1 MTDNNTLREFS
12 YSRPITYKGV
22 PYPSAPA
29 NILTDRQQTPI
40 NVFADANGN
49 YYVLN
54 DNGSAKS
61 VMPVHTLDEVVV
73 TPSKENLLSAQFNEY
88 LTQSNDQTQ
97 VLDTPHRE
105 YNPHLKTKF
114 LEGARYHAAW
124 EKEHPNLTA
133 WNQALSAVP
142 FAVASVPLV
151 GALGQAAL
159 ATTAG
164 QTARAGIA
172 SLMSNPIVDA
182 ANTGLGLGFA
192 AKGAYD
198 VSQGKFTPET
208 AMDLAGGAGLMFKS
222 LTGLDKARRAK
233 KASSIVRQSEEMPPI
248 DQGNWE
254 DVDLGDLP
262 TSLEDVDPMDMATW
276 ETVDLSD
283 LPSKGTPI
291 KARNIKNGDISYTD
305 EEINALVDENGKL
318 KKDLYFT
325 DKVITGSHGIMYAP
339 YINPKHTPNWILKQH
354 LLNTNPNNPNG
365 ASRELRRIMSDN
377 PTGRSGVLIETHTG
391 DTSIDSTPLAYVMAT
406 RLGKKFKP
414 LNNDLERV
422 ISNSY
427 GYNNVFKT
435 NSEVNAL
442 KNRAKALF
450 AKNPDYEATL
460 IKDANGN
467 MIAYELTDDNGTFR
481 IPLNSRQEVLD
492 IMNARLHKF
501 NKHYGTSY
509 RDIEP
514 KLNINHVLYD
524 PNNPYPWNFGE
535 KFDLPNIYGI
545 AYKKGGR
552 IKKRL
557 LTQF

>member
-1 MTDNNTLREFS
+1 MPDNNTLREFS
-12 YSRPITYKGV
+12 YSHPIKYKGV
-22 PYPSAPA
+22 SYPSASA
-29 NILTDRQQTPI
+29 NILTDGQQTPG

-49 YYVLN
+49 YFVLGDN
-54 DNGSAKS
+54 DTAKS
-61 VMPVHTLDEVVV
+61 VMPVHSLDEVVV
-73 TPSKENLLSAQFNEY
+73 TPSKENLLSTQFNEY
-88 LTQSNDQTQ
+88 LTQNNDQTQ
-97 VLDTPHRE
+97 IFDTPHRE
-105 YNPHLKTKF
+105 YNPHLRNKAIK
-114 LEGARYHAAW
+114 GALSHNLW
-124 EKEHPNLTA
+124 EQEHPNLSA
-133 WNQALSAVP
+133 WSQALSAVP
-142 FAVASVPLV
+142 FAVASTPLV
-151 GALGQAAL
+151 GALGQSAL

-222 LTGLDKARRAK
+222 LTGLDRAKRAK

-291 KARNIKNGDISYTD
+291 KARNIKNGDIPYTD

-339 YINPKHTPNWILKQH
+339 YMNPKHTPNWILKQH

-442 KNRAKALF
+442 KK
-450 AKNPDYEATL
+450 
-460 IKDANGN
+460 
-467 MIAYELTDDNGTFR
+467 
-481 IPLNSRQEVLD
+481 
-492 IMNARLHKF
+492 
-501 NKHYGTSY
+501 
-509 RDIEP
+509 
-514 KLNINHVLYD
+514 
-524 PNNPYPWNFGE
+524 
-535 KFDLPNIYGI
+535 
-545 AYKKGGR
+545 
-552 IKKRL
+552 
-557 LTQF
+557 

>member
-29 NILTDRQQTPI
+29 NILTDGQQTPA
-40 NVFADANGN
+40 NVFADANGS
-49 YYVLN
+49 YYVLDN
-54 DNGSAKS
+54 NGSAKS

-124 EKEHPNLTA
+124 EQEHPNLTA

-233 KASSIVRQSEEMPPI
+233 KASSIVRQSEEVPSI
-248 DQGNWE
+248 GQSTWEE
-254 DVDLGDLP
+254 DVDLGDLSSYNP
-262 TSLEDVDPMDMATW
+262 YPLEGKTQIPMDIKADAAQRYTNFINSEDYQQRLQRAGLEDHWNYIKKLTKQRIKDGHFPGIVKKVIKNNPRIMG
-276 ETVDLSD
+276 LSD
-283 LPSKGTPI
+283 VNIRLPKKKFPYI
-291 KARNIKNGDISYTD
+291 KSNPNYGITLRENLYPEDIFTVINHEVAHFATGNRNVDGALNVTSFLPNWRKLNAESIGDIMKYNKSIVPNISW
-305 EEINALVDENGKL
+305 EEKL
-318 KKDLYFT
+318 KSFPKTTSIDDITEAEENYSYLTIPQEKRARAYSILQQAKEKNMSTDDFVDAYTKDG
-325 DKVITGSHGIMYAP
+325 KIIPYAP
-339 YINPKHTPNWILKQH
+339 Y
-354 LLNTNPNNPNG
+354 
-365 ASRELRRIMSDN
+365 ELRDMSSILTLDN
-377 PTGRSGVLIETHTG
+377 LKKYLRNFLSVGMPIGITAPY
-391 DTSIDSTPLAYVMAT
+391 ID
-406 RLGKKFKP
+406 
-414 LNNDLERV
+414 N
-422 ISNSY
+422 
-427 GYNNVFKT
+427 
-435 NSEVNAL
+435 
-442 KNRAKALF
+442 KNK
-450 AKNPDYEATL
+450 
-460 IKDANGN
+460 
-467 MIAYELTDDNGTFR
+467 
-481 IPLNSRQEVLD
+481 
-492 IMNARLHKF
+492 
-501 NKHYGTSY
+501 
-509 RDIEP
+509 
-514 KLNINHVLYD
+514 
-524 PNNPYPWNFGE
+524 
-535 KFDLPNIYGI
+535 
-545 AYKKGGR
+545 
-552 IKKRL
+552 
-557 LTQF
+557 